1 MIAQKI
7 LRAIFLGPTSIGR
20 SGQARRSGPR
30 PLAAKLELTTISPG
44 IIAAAA
50 VLVHNFLKFFST
62 ANHLTIGTVSG

>member
-1 MIAQKI
+1 MYLLIIQKI

-30 PLAAKLELTTISPG
+30 PLAAKLELTTITPG

-50 VLVHNFLKFFST
+50 ILVCTLLKVFFYD
-62 ANHLTIGTVSG
+62 